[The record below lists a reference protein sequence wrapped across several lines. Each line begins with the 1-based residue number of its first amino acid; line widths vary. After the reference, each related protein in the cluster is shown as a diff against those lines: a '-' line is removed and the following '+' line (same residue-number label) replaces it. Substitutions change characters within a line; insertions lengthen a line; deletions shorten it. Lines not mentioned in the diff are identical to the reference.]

1 LISFPVVLH
10 SGARPFCCARCVAQ
24 ARIEGLEF
32 LDWDE
37 NDYAVVDETGS
48 AGFTWSGLVPSSL
61 CRRHL
66 VTLGWRILLTRRRPR
81 SSSATR
87 RSKTGEVRGR
97 NAAGFPAM
105 KSVPPLTAEQ
115 RRALA
120 RLAAVGRT
128 SPDLQVA
135 LRLGPPRRAVA
146 LPTRAD
152 RLCADFLRAARCAG
166 LLCAVWPCPPT
177 SPGRDVMTSARLPNR
192 RSASSAKRVECS
204 LALRA

>member
-1 LISFPVVLH
+1 M
-10 SGARPFCCARCVAQ
+10 AQ

-32 LDWDE
+32 QDWDE

-48 AGFTWSGLVPSSL
+48 AGFTRIYMERAGSLQPMPVPPRNSGMADTLEAKAALVQRYQAL
-61 CRRHL
+61 R
-66 VTLGWRILLTRRRPR
+66 GGQK
-81 SSSATR
+81 A
-87 RSKTGEVRGR
+87 GEVRGR

-105 KSVPPLTAEQ
+105 KSVPRLTAEQ

-120 RLAAVGRT
+120 RPAAVGRT

-152 RLCADFLRAARCAG
+152 RLCADFLRAI
-166 LLCAVWPCPPT
+166 
-177 SPGRDVMTSARLPNR
+177 
-192 RSASSAKRVECS
+192 
-204 LALRA
+204 